1 MLKKAQSGLHFILLQ
16 VEVGEVSI
24 TGWRQ
29 EASRGGWRKQMQ
41 QEFQSGTFSPA
52 AKRKGRRRNVTL
64 CKSWKLT
71 QFEHFKGPWS
81 HWSWS
86 ESWLRHQDCLRELFL
101 EASHLPTHQV
111 FSFLCADCDE
121 DKLKHAPVHEHKAA
135 NLDYE
140 TKVHKTFKL
149 LTIHMSRKET

>member
-1 MLKKAQSGLHFILLQ
+1 
-16 VEVGEVSI
+16 
-24 TGWRQ
+24 
-29 EASRGGWRKQMQ
+29 MQ

-86 ESWLRHQDCLRELFL
+86 ESWLRDQDQDCLRELFL

-111 FSFLCADCDE
+111 FSLLCADCDE

-140 TKVHKTFKL
+140 TKVDKTSD
-149 LTIHMSRKET
+149 HPYVKEGDIGDSGNTLSDSTKKIFSSFGLF